1 MTRYL
6 VGAEEVHEVR
16 GASVGLSNFW
26 MGARRS
32 GCAVFAAQA
41 DAPTIDVPALA
52 ESVLLSPGEPT
63 ALLPVEVEP

>member
-1 MTRYL
+1 
-6 VGAEEVHEVR
+6 
-16 GASVGLSNFW
+16 VGLSNFW